1 MDMMEREKH
10 ARIGELPN
18 TYRSPNPVLVQHHAS
33 PAASSQKAE
42 KTHKKITNDSSDPIT
57 AEDRALIEQT
67 PQEWRKFLEDDGP
80 MQTVAQYKAMWRK
93 VLAKRHKD
101 EHQAQQKAH
110 VEKHGESYAKLETIQ
125 ELNKRYEKQRI
136 AFELRETLA
145 LERTSRANPH
155 VDRIGHYHK

>member
-1 MDMMEREKH
+1 MVEREKN
-10 ARIGELPN
+10 ARIGEVPT
-18 TYRSPNPVLVQHHAS
+18 TYRSPNPVLVQQHAS
-33 PAASSQKAE
+33 PAASSQKAK

-136 AFELRETLA
+136 ATELLGVLA
-145 LERTSRANPH
+145 RAGTPRSKNT
-155 VDRIGHYHK
+155 VDRLGKYN